1 MAEELQDVK
10 LQVGL
15 LQNEVEVR
23 GRQIDALLSKLD
35 TTADRIVELT
45 VEIKSLNSRQDEH
58 RKADDEIRSELKL
71 LHSRIGNVHDEIG
84 HSERRVTSQI
94 HKLEERVRQV
104 EQWKSRLM
112 GMTSLVAGAIGA
124 IAASI
129 ISWMTKTGLHSKNMM
144 TEQNRMSRMR

>member
-15 LQNEVEVR
+15 LQQEVETR

-35 TTADRIVELT
+35 STADRIVELT
-45 VEIKSLNSRQDEH
+45 VEIRSLNSRQERH
-58 RKADDEIRSELKL
+58 SKVDDEIRSELKL
-71 LHSRIGNVHDEIG
+71 LHTRVGTVHDEIG
-84 HSERRVTSQI
+84 NSERRVSEQI
-94 HKLEERVRQV
+94 YKLEERLRSV

-112 GMTSLVAGAIGA
+112 GMTTLVAGAIGA

-129 ISWMTKTGLHSKNMM
+129 ITWMTK
-144 TEQNRMSRMR
+144 

>member
-1 MAEELQDVK
+1 MPEELQDVR

-15 LQNEVEVR
+15 LQQEVEVR
-23 GRQIDALLSKLD
+23 GRQIDALLTKLD

-45 VEIKSLNSRQDEH
+45 VEIKSLNSRQEEH

-71 LHSRIGNVHDEIG
+71 LHSRVGTVRDEIG
-84 HSERRVTSQI
+84 NSERRLIDHIT
-94 HKLEERVRQV
+94 KMEERVRAV

-129 ISWMTKTGLHSKNMM
+129 ISWMTKT
-144 TEQNRMSRMR
+144 

>member
-1 MAEELQDVK
+1 MAGEESQDIK

-15 LQNEVEVR
+15 LQQEVETR
-23 GRQIDALLSKLD
+23 GRQIDSLLSKLD

-45 VEIKSLNSRQDEH
+45 VEIKSLNSRQERH
-58 RKADDEIRSELKL
+58 SKVDDEIRSELKL
-71 LHSRIGNVHDEIG
+71 LHSRAGNIHDEIG
-84 HSERRVTSQI
+84 KSERRVSDSI

-129 ISWMTKTGLHSKNMM
+129 ISWMTKT
-144 TEQNRMSRMR
+144 

>member
-15 LQNEVEVR
+15 LQQEVEVR

-45 VEIKSLNSRQDEH
+45 VEIRTLNSRQEEH

-71 LHSRIGNVHDEIG
+71 LHTRIGTVHDEIG
-84 HSERRVTSQI
+84 NSERRVVTQI
-94 HKLEERVRQV
+94 NKLEERLRSV

-112 GMTSLVAGAIGA
+112 GMTTLVAGAIGA
-124 IAASI
+124 IAASL
-129 ISWMTKTGLHSKNMM
+129 ISWMSK
-144 TEQNRMSRMR
+144 

>member
-15 LQNEVEVR
+15 LQQEVETR

-35 TTADRIVELT
+35 STADRIVELT
-45 VEIKSLNSRQDEH
+45 VEIRSLNSRQERH
-58 RKADDEIRSELKL
+58 SKVDDEIRSELKL
-71 LHSRIGNVHDEIG
+71 LHTRVGTVHDEIG
-84 HSERRVTSQI
+84 NSERRVSEQI
-94 HKLEERVRQV
+94 YKLEERVRSV

-124 IAASI
+124 LVAFLVA
-129 ISWMTKTGLHSKNMM
+129 WMTK
-144 TEQNRMSRMR
+144 